1 MCEWEYRGAKVS
13 ASCEKGGKILE
24 QYVVSQINFSTL
36 AILFCLM
43 GVVEGFR
50 KLGYVDRIAVYF
62 TRFSAR
68 IRLMEGVMILSCFVF
83 AMFLTND
90 VALIVMVPFTIRL
103 LEQMD
108 REDLLI
114 RIIVLETVAANIGG
128 MGTPIGN
135 PQNLYLYQYYDMQLT
150 DFFRTVLPYTVTAA
164 ALLLLLVFGE
174 KGRKTDGNTECMSEV
189 KKKNKHN
196 ETDKDNDRESK
207 HIYIVKNIKTVLY
220 LFLFILC
227 ILTVLDRISYAITF
241 FTVMVA
247 MLLVDRG
254 LLKNINYGLLL
265 KFVGLFLLVGNIA
278 AIPFIR
284 EQLQELVVG
293 REFLTGIL
301 LSQFISNVPAAVMLS
316 RFTANGKLLLVAVD
330 VGGLGTLIASMASM
344 ISFDF
349 YLKRKGSQKRKYL
362 FMFTGYNLLF
372 LMVMIVVYL
381 FYGS

>member
-1 MCEWEYRGAKVS
+1 MGRKTTKFTGGCVCEWEYRGAKVS

-135 PQNLYLYQYYDMQLT
+135 PQNLYLYQYYDMQNSE
-150 DFFRTVLPYTVTAA
+150 RKQAA
-164 ALLLLLVFGE
+164 NLRCPSFE
-174 KGRKTDGNTECMSEV
+174 RWT
-189 KKKNKHN
+189 
-196 ETDKDNDRESK
+196 
-207 HIYIVKNIKTVLY
+207 
-220 LFLFILC
+220 
-227 ILTVLDRISYAITF
+227 
-241 FTVMVA
+241 
-247 MLLVDRG
+247 
-254 LLKNINYGLLL
+254 
-265 KFVGLFLLVGNIA
+265 
-278 AIPFIR
+278 
-284 EQLQELVVG
+284 
-293 REFLTGIL
+293 
-301 LSQFISNVPAAVMLS
+301 LSWARAQS
-316 RFTANGKLLLVAVD
+316 
-330 VGGLGTLIASMASM
+330 
-344 ISFDF
+344 
-349 YLKRKGSQKRKYL
+349 
-362 FMFTGYNLLF
+362 
-372 LMVMIVVYL
+372 
-381 FYGS
+381 

>member
-1 MCEWEYRGAKVS
+1 MS
-13 ASCEKGGKILE
+13 
-24 QYVVSQINFSTL
+24 
-36 AILFCLM
+36 
-43 GVVEGFR
+43 
-50 KLGYVDRIAVYF
+50 
-62 TRFSAR
+62 
-68 IRLMEGVMILSCFVF
+68 
-83 AMFLTND
+83 
-90 VALIVMVPFTIRL
+90 
-103 LEQMD
+103 
-108 REDLLI
+108 DL
-114 RIIVLETVAANIGG
+114 
-128 MGTPIGN
+128 
-135 PQNLYLYQYYDMQLT
+135 
-150 DFFRTVLPYTVTAA
+150 
-164 ALLLLLVFGE
+164 
-174 KGRKTDGNTECMSEV
+174 

-316 RFTANGKLLLVAVD
+316 RFTANGKLLLVAGD